1 MNHLADLKAA
11 IMLSIYTLGL
21 KPFLK
26 GEDLS
31 LLPLCCLLIGLVAL
45 LAIRVIVSKCFGLET
60 VECLLRKCNNTF
72 AIESDIFMP

>member
-11 IMLSIYTLGL
+11 ITLGIYILSL

-45 LAIRVIVSKCFGLET
+45 LAIRVVVGKCFSLEAI
-60 VECLLRKCNNTF
+60 ECLLRKRNDTF
-72 AIESDIFMP
+72 AIESDVFMP